1 MKMAMTALAV
11 VFLAQASLAQAQSYE
26 RDGRDRPE
34 RTEPDN
40 EPRQREWDAPRPE
53 RVAPPAREAPQA
65 VEPPQAPQPRG
76 GSVPG
81 DAVGRPGPWTP
92 NADRGEARRGGGEGR
107 RDEGRHD
114 EGHRNGGGG
123 DEGRRDDGRHW
134 DHDRDR
140 RSGWDRDDRRRW
152 DRDWNDRYDRDSRWE
167 RGRYPSVYSSLNRY
181 RYAWRPPSG
190 FYSRS
195 WGYGDFLPRGWFG
208 SGYWIN
214 DPWRFDLPQAPLGF
228 GWVRSG
234 DDALLI
240 DQYTG
245 RVVQVVRNIFW

>member
-26 RDGRDRPE
+26 RDGVDRPE
-34 RTEPDN
+34 RAEPDN
-40 EPRQREWDAPRPE
+40 EPRPE
-53 RVAPPAREAPQA
+53 HIAPPAREAPQA
-65 VEPPQAPQPRG
+65 VEPPQAPQPRDPR

-92 NADRGEARRGGGEGR
+92 NADRGEGRRGGSEGR
-107 RDEGRHD
+107 RDDRR
-114 EGHRNGGGG
+114 RNGGGG

-140 RSGWDRDDRRRW
+140 RSGWDRDDRRWW
-152 DRDWNDRYDRDSRWE
+152 DRDWDDRYDRDSRWE

-208 SGYWIN
+208 SGYGIN
-214 DPWRFDLPQAPLGF
+214 DPWRFELPRAPLGF
-228 GWVRSG
+228 DWVRSG

-245 RVVQVVRNIFW
+245 RIVQVVRNIFW